1 MGCLEAIHMV
11 LNVSVAGFSET
22 LVRAMPVPSTQVLY
36 VPAALVAPYLWTD
49 GADFA
54 CSQEMPW

>member
-1 MGCLEAIHMV
+1 MV

-22 LVRAMPVPSTQVLY
+22 LVRAMSVLY